1 MECLATVSSGL
12 QRVAAVTRRAGP
24 AGMALIL
31 AWAMIASPA
40 LGQGLPALIQPT
52 DLRDEATRIA
62 HDGDP
67 MVVLYSQRSCG
78 WCDQARTHLV
88 PMSQRSGDGID
99 AIFRQIDIDSDTPLI
114 DFEGRT
120 TTQRRFAQAQG
131 VRFTPT
137 VMVYG
142 PDGTP
147 IGAPILGMRLPDFY
161 GQYIENAIGQARQAI
176 RSNVEWKP
184 Q

>member
-12 QRVAAVTRRAGP
+12 QRIAAFLRRAGP
-24 AGMALIL
+24 TGMAVIL
-31 AWAMIASPA
+31 AWAAIASPA

-62 HDGDP
+62 RHGHP
-67 MVVLYSQRSCG
+67 MVVLYSQRGCG

-88 PMSQRSGDGID
+88 PMSRRSGDGVD

-114 DFEGRT
+114 DFDGRT
-120 TTQRRFAQAQG
+120 TTQRRFAQTQG

-137 VMVYG
+137 VSLYG
-142 PDGTP
+142 PDGEP

-161 GQYIENAIGQARQAI
+161 GQYVENAIARARQTI
-176 RSNVEWKP
+176 RSNVE
-184 Q
+184 

>member
-31 AWAMIASPA
+31 AWAAIASPA

-52 DLRDEATRIA
+52 DLRDEAARIA
-62 HDGDP
+62 DDGHP
-67 MVVLYSQRSCG
+67 MVVLYSQRNCG

-88 PMSQRSGDGID
+88 PMSRRSGNGSD
-99 AIFRQIDIDSDTPLI
+99 AIFRQIDIDSDKPLI
-114 DFEGRT
+114 DFEGRA
-120 TTQRRFAQAQG
+120 TTQRLFAQTQG

-137 VMVYG
+137 VRIYG
-142 PDGTP
+142 PDGEP
-147 IGAPILGMRLPDFY
+147 VGAPILGMRLPDFY
-161 GQYIENAIGQARQAI
+161 GQYVDNAIAQARQVIHA
-176 RSNVEWKP
+176 NVEWKP